1 MATAAMGPA
10 GKLRASNLR
19 ITLVVALLALS
30 VLLNYVDRGAIGVA
44 APLMK
49 QELGLSATGF
59 GFAVSAF
66 FWVYAPL
73 CLVVGWLCDRFC
85 VYRMFAAGVA
95 LWAVATAL
103 TGFVQGIGVLI
114 ALRLILG
121 LGESIAFPGSS
132 KIFAA
137 EVPAAHRGSAN
148 AAVAA
153 ALAFGPAVGTLAG
166 GMILLEAGWRP
177 IFWIFGGV
185 TLLWLLPWHLVSAP
199 LRTQNV
205 AGPVTAPVPLSKI
218 MDQKAVWLMGVGH
231 FATNYGFYFLLTWLP
246 LFLVKTRG
254 YSIADMTV
262 LTSLG
267 FATQGVVALVMG
279 RVSDHWVSGGADEG
293 KVRRRLMVVGQSL
306 ASVALA
312 CVYFTDGPY
321 QLGAVLMLAG
331 IASGLTSTNL
341 FAIGQ
346 IFAGPR
352 AAGGWIGVQNAIGN
366 GAGIIGPILTGLMV
380 DHLGGYGYAFAITA
394 AVPALGALWWARVIP
409 KIEQVID

>member
-1 MATAAMGPA
+1 MAIIA
-10 GKLRASNLR
+10 GSARASNMR

-59 GFAVSAF
+59 GTAVSAF

-103 TGFVQGIGVLI
+103 TGFVQGIGMLI

-166 GMILLEAGWRP
+166 GMILQEAGWRP

-199 LRTQNV
+199 LRTRSMAV
-205 AGPVTAPVPLSKI
+205 PVTEPVALSRLLRI
-218 MDQKAVWLMGVGH
+218 KALWLIGVGH

-246 LFLVKTRG
+246 LYLVKTRG
-254 YSIADMTV
+254 FSIGDMTA
-262 LTSLG
+262 LTTLG
-267 FATQGVVALVMG
+267 FAAQGVTALVMG
-279 RVSDHWVSGGADEG
+279 RLSDRWVARGAEEG
-293 KVRRRLMVVGQSL
+293 RLRRGLMVLGLTL
-306 ASVALA
+306 ASIALTA
-312 CVYFTDGPY
+312 VYFTQDAI
-321 QLGAVLMLAG
+321 QLGVVLVVAG
-331 IASGLTSTNL
+331 IGSGLTSTNL

-366 GAGIIGPILTGLMV
+366 GAGIIGPILTGLMI
-380 DHLGGYGYAFAITA
+380 DYLGGYGYAFAITA
-394 AVPALGALWWARVIP
+394 AVPALGAVWWALVIP
-409 KIEQVID
+409 KIQQVID